1 MGPDWELRGGDCR
14 DVLAFMPD
22 NSVDSIVCDPP
33 YELNFMSK
41 KWDATGIAY
50 SVHMW
55 SQVLRVLKPGG
66 HLVAFS
72 ATRTYHRMACAV
84 EDAGFEIRDQLA
96 WVFGQGFPKSLDI
109 SKVIDK
115 EAGAEREVIGY
126 DAARARPNGKYEGGA
141 IGKIGGSG
149 KISDR
154 SDNGATITAPATE
167 EAKKWAGFG
176 TALKPAQE
184 PILLARKPCSE
195 KTVAANVLKWGTGAL
210 NIDACRIELQEQG
223 EDPRLGGKGSW
234 KTSNMAK
241 NCYGKFEGAVVS
253 SSQKGRWPAN
263 VVHDGSDEVLSCFPD
278 APGQQGSLVGHN
290 KNRESPNGVFGKMAP
305 AKDALVREETNK
317 SAARFF
323 YCAKANKTD
332 RVDSKH
338 PTVKPVA
345 LMRWLCRLVNPKN
358 GLILDPFAGSGTTG
372 QAALAENFRVIL
384 IEREPE
390 YQQDIIRRMS
400 RA

>member
-1 MGPDWELRGGDCR
+1 MESNWELRGGNCR

-22 NSVDSIVCDPP
+22 NSIDSVVCDPP
-33 YELNFMSK
+33 YELGFMNK
-41 KWDATGIAY
+41 KWDNTGIAY
-50 SVHMW
+50 NAHMW
-55 SQVLRVLKPGG
+55 GQVLRVLKPGG

-72 ATRTYHRMACAV
+72 GTRTYHRMACAV

-109 SKVIDK
+109 SKAIDK

-126 DAARARPNGKYEGGA
+126 DATKARPNRKYEGGA

-210 NIDACRIELQEQG
+210 NIDGCRIELNG
-223 EDPRLGGKGSW
+223 D
-234 KTSNMAK
+234 
-241 NCYGKFEGAVVS
+241 VVPMHKLETWS
-253 SSQKGRWPAN
+253 GFGNKEKPKYVETINTQGRWPAN
-263 VVHDGSDEVLSCFPD
+263 VVHDGSDDVLSCFPD

-332 RVDSKH
+332 RAESKH

-345 LMRWLCRLVNPKN
+345 LMQWLCRLVTPKN

-384 IEREPE
+384 IEQEPE
-390 YQQDIIRRMS
+390 YQQGIIRRMS